1 MQNLLQDL
9 QAERQRYGQRMTN
22 DECVA
27 LLNAVAFRNPGFA
40 LAEKRGGNN
49 GRRSSDGALV
59 SVDGLIWTADRTF
72 IDVLRDAGGKS
83 EPSWQVHALD
93 KINPETGQPHKPFMG
108 TLVMPIDPG
117 TSVPTVAAPPPT
129 PPPVGPTVHATE
141 LGAAGVQALESR
153 LARLEARLARLEAR
167 PAVSLDDVLQR
178 LEALEHAEYAVD
190 VGTSRELGHAHQV
203 QTTIVRV
210 K

>member
-9 QAERQRYGQRMTN
+9 QTERQGYGQRMTN

-49 GRRSSDGALV
+49 GRRSDGALV

-72 IDVLRDAGGKS
+72 IDVLRDAGAKS

-93 KINPETGQPHKPFMG
+93 KINPETGQLHKPFMG

-117 TSVPTVAAPPPT
+117 TSVPTVVAPSPPPH
-129 PPPVGPTVHATE
+129 PAGPTIHATE
-141 LGAAGVQALESR
+141 LGAGLQALESR
-153 LARLEARLARLEAR
+153 LATLEARLAGLEAR
-167 PAVSLDDVLQR
+167 PTVSLDDVLRR